1 MELKLTADN
10 ENEERVLDYLRG
22 NVSESLAERINAG
35 SKTLADCWK
44 FITDEARK
52 RAKGGCACIEDTEVY
67 GWAIHF
73 FEEDGIAVKASEKKA
88 QKPQKKNIQT
98 KSKTKTER
106 ETSKAKPKFE
116 QLSLFDMV

>member
-1 MELKLTADN
+1 MELKLTADT
-10 ENEERVLDYLRG
+10 ESEERVLDYLRG

-52 RAKGGCACIEDTEVY
+52 RAKNGCACIEDTEVY

-73 FEEDGIAVKASEKKA
+73 FEEDGITVKVPEKKS
-88 QKPQKKNIQT
+88 QKTQKK
-98 KSKTKTER
+98 KETKTER
-106 ETSKAKPKFE
+106 ITSKAKPKFE

>member
-1 MELKLTADN
+1 MELKLTADT
-10 ENEERVLDYLRG
+10 ESEERVLDYLRG

-52 RAKGGCACIEDTEVY
+52 RAKNGCACIEDTEVY

-73 FEEDGIAVKASEKKA
+73 FEEDGISVKAPVRKT
-88 QKPQKKNIQT
+88 QKPQKKNMQK
-98 KSKTKTER
+98 KSEIKIEGG
-106 ETSKAKPKFE
+106 TSKAKPNFE